1 MFRSPTCTPKDEE
14 VAKELAE
21 IAGVDYEELAIS
33 MFEAGSNFNGK
44 TTEEIVYTDFK
55 TFNSEGRSFGVSQ
68 VSAISVNQLRSIL
81 PDIKAYLPTMQKE
94 KGVDMVF
101 VMLTCILEQGSE
113 VLFNGN
119 EAERVLSLGFGKEK
133 MKDELFDLPGVVSR
147 KKQMVPNIIEGIQQL
162 D

>member
-1 MFRSPTCTPKDEE
+1 
-14 VAKELAE
+14 
-21 IAGVDYEELAIS
+21 
-33 MFEAGSNFNGK
+33 
-44 TTEEIVYTDFK
+44 
-55 TFNSEGRSFGVSQ
+55 
-68 VSAISVNQLRSIL
+68 RSIL
-81 PDIKAYLPTMQKE
+81 PDIKAYLPTMQRE

-101 VMLTCILEQGSE
+101 VMLTSILEQGSE